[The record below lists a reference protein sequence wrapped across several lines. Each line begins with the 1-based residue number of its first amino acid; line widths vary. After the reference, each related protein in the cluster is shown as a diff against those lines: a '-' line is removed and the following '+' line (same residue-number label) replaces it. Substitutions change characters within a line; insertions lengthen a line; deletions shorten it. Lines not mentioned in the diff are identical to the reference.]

1 MTKTPADDVA
11 AAAERAKETFEKV
24 HSILCSLSLWK
35 SFFAAVSILVKIEDV
50 VVWGRAD

>member
-24 HSILCSLSLWK
+24 HSILCSLSVEKFLC
-35 SFFAAVSILVKIEDV
+35 SGINIS
-50 VVWGRAD
+50 